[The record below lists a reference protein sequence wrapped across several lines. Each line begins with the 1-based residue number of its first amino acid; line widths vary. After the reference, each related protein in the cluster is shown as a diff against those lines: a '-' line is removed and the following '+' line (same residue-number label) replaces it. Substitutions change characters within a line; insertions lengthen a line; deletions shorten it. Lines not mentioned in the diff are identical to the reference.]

1 MNVSQY
7 IIEAIFSGI
16 KMFGLGILMI
26 CALALVM
33 AALLYTPILA
43 VEAFE
48 LGNYA
53 MGTFWTLLT
62 LFFYGVGYKSS

>member
-1 MNVSQY
+1 
-7 IIEAIFSGI
+7 
-16 KMFGLGILMI
+16 MFGLGILMI

-48 LGNYA
+48 LGNYV